1 MQIALGTICIIFSAM
16 KNIPEYEEWEKG
28 KKNKKIAPNSGIFSE
43 NRRITNRDRSQK
55 TSVNTD
61 KEIIEAVKGGGSK
74 GQSLMVSRYGQQV
87 FAMVVRQVGDA
98 MDAEELTQDTFL
110 RAFSHISSY
119 DPQRASLGTW
129 LCRIAYRLTLDFLK
143 RRRPQIVSIEDT
155 EVWQTDISEEQ
166 LAAGLSTGSEER
178 IRQLELLMD
187 DLPPDDRLL
196 LTLYYFENRPLNE
209 CAFIID
215 TTAHAL
221 ANRLYRIRRKL
232 FKQLQ
237 TYDKP

>member
-1 MQIALGTICIIFSAM
+1 
-16 KNIPEYEEWEKG
+16 
-28 KKNKKIAPNSGIFSE
+28 
-43 NRRITNRDRSQK
+43 
-55 TSVNTD
+55 
-61 KEIIEAVKGGGSK
+61 
-74 GQSLMVSRYGQQV
+74 MVSRYGQQV

-119 DPQRASLGTW
+119 DPSRASLGTW

-155 EVWQTDISEEQ
+155 EVWQTDIGEEQ

-237 TYDKP
+237 KYDKL

>member
-1 MQIALGTICIIFSAM
+1 
-16 KNIPEYEEWEKG
+16 
-28 KKNKKIAPNSGIFSE
+28 
-43 NRRITNRDRSQK
+43 
-55 TSVNTD
+55 
-61 KEIIEAVKGGGSK
+61 
-74 GQSLMVSRYGQQV
+74 MVSRYGQQV

-110 RAFSHISSY
+110 RAFSHIGSY
-119 DPQRASLGTW
+119 DPNRASLGTW

-155 EVWQTDISEEQ
+155 EVWQTDIGEEQ

-196 LTLYYFENRPLNE
+196 LTLYYFENRSLNE

-215 TTAHAL
+215 ATAHAL
-221 ANRLYRIRRKL
+221 ANRLYRIRKKL

-237 TYDKP
+237 KYDKP

>member
-1 MQIALGTICIIFSAM
+1 M
-16 KNIPEYEEWEKG
+16 K
-28 KKNKKIAPNSGIFSE
+28 
-43 NRRITNRDRSQK
+43 
-55 TSVNTD
+55 TD
-61 KEIIEAVKGGGSK
+61 QEIIEAIKGGGCK

-155 EVWQTDISEEQ
+155 EVWQTDIGEVQ

-178 IRQLELLMD
+178 IRRLELLMD

-196 LTLYYFENRPLNE
+196 LTLYYFENRTLDE

-215 TTAHAL
+215 ATAHAL

-237 TYDKP
+237 KYDKP

>member
-1 MQIALGTICIIFSAM
+1 
-16 KNIPEYEEWEKG
+16 
-28 KKNKKIAPNSGIFSE
+28 
-43 NRRITNRDRSQK
+43 
-55 TSVNTD
+55 
-61 KEIIEAVKGGGSK
+61 
-74 GQSLMVSRYGQQV
+74 MVSRYGQQV

-110 RAFSHISSY
+110 RAFSHIGSY
-119 DPQRASLGTW
+119 DPNRASLGTW

-155 EVWQTDISEEQ
+155 EVWQTDIGEEQ

-196 LTLYYFENRPLNE
+196 LTLYYFENRSLNE

-237 TYDKP
+237 KYDKL

>member
-1 MQIALGTICIIFSAM
+1 M
-16 KNIPEYEEWEKG
+16 
-28 KKNKKIAPNSGIFSE
+28 
-43 NRRITNRDRSQK
+43 
-55 TSVNTD
+55 NTD
-61 KEIIEAVKGGGSK
+61 KEIIEAVKSGGSK

-87 FAMVVRQVGDA
+87 FAMIVRQVGDA

-119 DPQRASLGTW
+119 DPSRASLGTW

-178 IRQLELLMD
+178 IRRLELLMD

-196 LTLYYFENRPLNE
+196 LTLYYFENRPLDE

-237 TYDKP
+237 KYDKL